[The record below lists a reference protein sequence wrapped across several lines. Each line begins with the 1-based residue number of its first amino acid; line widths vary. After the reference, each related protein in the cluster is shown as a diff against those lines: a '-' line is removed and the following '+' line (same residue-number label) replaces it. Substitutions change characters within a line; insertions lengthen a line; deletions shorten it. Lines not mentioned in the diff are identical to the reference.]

1 MRHYLTLPALLAGLA
16 IVGTALGCVSGG
28 GTRVTGGGTRVTG
41 GVVHQSE
48 NARVEIRFSARD
60 REIIHDYY
68 GEKRASLPPGLAKK
82 SKLPPGLSR
91 QVERSG
97 HLPPGLERKRLPR
110 DLEQRLSPVPEG
122 HVRLRVG
129 ADVVLMDGRTELILD
144 VMKDIAF

>member
-28 GTRVTGGGTRVTG
+28 GTRVTGG
-41 GVVHQSE
+41 VVHQTE
-48 NARVEIRFSARD
+48 NSRIEVRFSAQD
-60 REIIHDYY
+60 REIVHEYY
-68 GEKRASLPPGLAKK
+68 GKKRSSLPPGLAKK
-82 SKLPPGLSR
+82 AQLPPGLSR

-122 HVRLRVG
+122 YVRLRVG
-129 ADVVLMDGRTELILD
+129 ADVVLMNGRTEVILD
-144 VMKDIAF
+144 VIKDIAF